1 MGKVV
6 REGNCPRHRRR
17 GPQRDGEKTLL
28 IVVGKD
34 VFAFIGRKT
43 KETCKVIMVR
53 TKCDQFDFA
62 EPQTGLGEAFGER
75 IGGRLTSSPL
85 YPAQPL
91 LLDDNL
97 KSAIA
102 RQGDCSVMT
111 SMVYA

>member
-6 REGNCPRHRRR
+6 REGNCPRHRAA
-17 GPQRDGEKTLL
+17 GPQGDGEKTLL

-34 VFAFIGRKT
+34 AFAFIRRKT
-43 KETCKVIMVR
+43 KETREAIMVR
-53 TKCDQFDFA
+53 TKCDQLDFA
-62 EPQTGLGEAFGER
+62 EPQPGLGEAFGQR
-75 IGGRLTSSPL
+75 IGGRLTRSPL

-91 LLDDNL
+91 LLDDNF

-102 RQGDCSVMT
+102 CQGNCSVMT